1 MIPNLVARRE
11 HRLPRSVTEMDDV
24 IIFSHVEANH
34 KRECNLAKR
43 GVEGSTFPRVIFI
56 LFCFWKKE
64 SCIPYVCGPSRLN
77 VFYNLFYNLPPD
89 NQRTRF
95 RETDLPVPARR
106 VLTLAVCTLDT
117 EEHGRKTSHSPA
129 ASEEGAL
136 WRVFGRGLRVF
147 DT

>member
-1 MIPNLVARRE
+1 MYSI
-11 HRLPRSVTEMDDV
+11 RLWTLA
-24 IIFSHVEANH
+24 F
-34 KRECNLAKR
+34 ECLLQ
-43 GVEGSTFPRVIFI
+43 SLLQF
-56 LFCFWKKE
+56 
-64 SCIPYVCGPSRLN
+64 
-77 VFYNLFYNLPPD
+77 PPD